1 MEITVGN
8 RKIGPGNPVFI
19 IAELS
24 GNHNQDFNRALEI
37 IDAAIDAGADAIKL
51 QTYTSDTHTID
62 SDKDWFKIGKGT
74 LWEGSTIYDL
84 YKTTY
89 TPWEW
94 QPKIKEYVEKKG
106 KILFSAAT
114 DKTSINFLVDMG
126 VPIIKVASF
135 ELPDLRLL
143 ADIGKT
149 KLPVILSRGM
159 ATEEEITDAIK
170 VLKLNGTSEII
181 VLHCVSAYPAP
192 ASEMNLA
199 TIPDLAK
206 KFGVISGLSD
216 HTLGISVPV
225 AATALG
231 ASVIE
236 KHVCLRR
243 ADGGSD
249 SAFSLE
255 PDEFKEMVI
264 AVRSAEAAIGV
275 PTYEITEREKAHSVF
290 RRSLFVVQDVKKGE
304 FFTESNIRTIRP
316 GYGIAPKYIDQIIG
330 KQASV
335 NIERGTPVSWELIL
349 KEEN

>member
-114 DKTSINFLVDMG
+114 DKTSINFLLIWVFQLL
-126 VPIIKVASF
+126 KS
-135 ELPDLRLL
+135 LRSNCQICDYLQ
-143 ADIGKT
+143 
-149 KLPVILSRGM
+149 IL
-159 ATEEEITDAIK
+159 
-170 VLKLNGTSEII
+170 
-181 VLHCVSAYPAP
+181 
-192 ASEMNLA
+192 
-199 TIPDLAK
+199 
-206 KFGVISGLSD
+206 
-216 HTLGISVPV
+216 
-225 AATALG
+225 
-231 ASVIE
+231 E
-236 KHVCLRR
+236 KQNFL
-243 ADGGSD
+243 
-249 SAFSLE
+249 
-255 PDEFKEMVI
+255 
-264 AVRSAEAAIGV
+264 
-275 PTYEITEREKAHSVF
+275 
-290 RRSLFVVQDVKKGE
+290 
-304 FFTESNIRTIRP
+304 
-316 GYGIAPKYIDQIIG
+316 
-330 KQASV
+330 
-335 NIERGTPVSWELIL
+335 
-349 KEEN
+349 